1 MFFGKNET
9 AEFVRLHAAL
19 QPAPLVLVRCRTEE
33 NLLHYDAAIPADRP
47 EVKIG
52 APSSFKPAAASA
64 AVGCRRSAW
73 PAATAQ
79 AAAPSTVASADAA
92 SARAGPQQALQQ
104 APGPAHPLLPQQAQP
119 QQAPPQQAPPPHQ
132 APPQQAPPPHQAV
145 PPPHS
150 WPQQQPTRPHVEQ
163 QPRQFASFSPFS
175 PLEPMDEGT
184 AVIPA
189 ALPPPAGFE
198 AAERLDAPFGGL
210 IKPSSPP
217 VGRAKPREWV
227 AKEGDKKQQPQLRL
241 GQRRL
246 GAKATKQV
254 QAWLAANNKTADDFR
269 KMTEADRLLIR
280 GGATARCAQ
289 AWAALGWCC
298 GSEGGCQ
305 GFHDADCCPGL
316 RSRCNTLCG

>member
-1 MFFGKNET
+1 
-9 AEFVRLHAAL
+9 
-19 QPAPLVLVRCRTEE
+19 
-33 NLLHYDAAIPADRP
+33 
-47 EVKIG
+47 
-52 APSSFKPAAASA
+52 
-64 AVGCRRSAW
+64 
-73 PAATAQ
+73 
-79 AAAPSTVASADAA
+79 
-92 SARAGPQQALQQ
+92 
-104 APGPAHPLLPQQAQP
+104 
-119 QQAPPQQAPPPHQ
+119 
-132 APPQQAPPPHQAV
+132 
-145 PPPHS
+145 
-150 WPQQQPTRPHVEQ
+150 
-163 QPRQFASFSPFS
+163 
-175 PLEPMDEGT
+175 MDEGT

-217 VGRAKPREWV
+217 VGRAKPREGV